1 MTFHLRIS
9 APNLLNWLLF
19 SVSYGAE
26 LVGIEHA
33 AVDDLVDRP
42 KLDRRRA
49 PNGSQKTM
57 QQIVTNLE
65 MVVDLEN
72 SYEVNRRYVEGSEYL
87 TQLELWEGR
96 AHNHVIAG
104 NATRWSGYW
113 RGPSW
118 WAYRALAEIFRILHA
133 RAVDD
138 ERADVTLTHYLDTTE
153 AVLLD
158 LGESIQP
165 LHPELPGAGQH
176 AS

>member
-1 MTFHLRIS
+1 MTVHLRIS

-26 LVGIEHA
+26 LVGVDHA
-33 AVDDLVDRP
+33 AVDDLLDRP
-42 KLDRRRA
+42 QMDHRRA
-49 PNGSQKTM
+49 PSGSQQAM
-57 QQIVTNLE
+57 RQLVTNLE
-65 MVVDLEN
+65 LVADLE
-72 SYEVNRRYVEGSEYL
+72 SAYDVNRRYIENSVHASI
-87 TQLELWEGR
+87 LELRKDR
-96 AHNHVIAG
+96 AYNQTIAG
-104 NATRWSGYW
+104 IAARGSGYW

-118 WAYRALAEIFRILHA
+118 WAYRAFAEAFGILHA

-165 LHPELPGAGQH
+165 LHPELRGAGQH